1 MILTLKLKNYN
12 DQSIQTYLKV
22 NKKADKCYGALM
34 LDAKDYAE
42 ECESVINNTEN
53 YKHLL

>member
-1 MILTLKLKNYN
+1 
-12 DQSIQTYLKV
+12 
-22 NKKADKCYGALM
+22 M

-53 YKHLL
+53 YKHLLQGTTAAKRIIT

>member
-1 MILTLKLKNYN
+1 M
-12 DQSIQTYLKV
+12 
-22 NKKADKCYGALM
+22 NKKADKCCVALM

-53 YKHLL
+53 YKQLL